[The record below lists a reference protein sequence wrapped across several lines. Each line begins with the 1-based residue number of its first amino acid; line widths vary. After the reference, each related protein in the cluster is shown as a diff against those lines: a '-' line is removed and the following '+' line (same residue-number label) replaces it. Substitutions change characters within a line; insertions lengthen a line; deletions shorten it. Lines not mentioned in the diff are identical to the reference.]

1 MKAFFAKIWAW
12 VLANKVLAGIIAGAT
27 VVVLTVAIV
36 VPVSVS
42 ASKKKKAAQEQET
55 QQSQP
60 AGDQSSGDQGGQQS
74 GGDQGGGQA
83 AHEHKW
89 SVAWT
94 NDATSHWHACSG
106 CDDKKDE
113 ANHTI
118 NDYGF
123 CSVCGRYLGVSGLAF
138 TDDGCTF
145 KGVENYYYDVT
156 SEQFD
161 MTQGQDY
168 FCRISGAV
176 NGHTFEFIDGDPYT
190 TIDSAISAYAMVNGA
205 PVAVDLLG
213 NDQAQI
219 GADGYLYI
227 KISAAQLDDFD
238 DVWFQIW
245 QYHDFD
251 AVGYCQS
258 EGCNYY
264 GGKEVVVGTSSGS
277 LGLRDNEYRFF
288 RAPAVAG
295 HKYKITFTNFGP
307 TSQLDAF
314 VISSTSDYVAFNDIK
329 TSGGAVFP
337 EDTADNYIYIRI
349 IPEGNGPSASFTVN
363 VEGPHSYNGLGIC
376 ACGDYLGTNLTNG
389 VATAPF
395 DLASGAKKFYHY
407 VIVGT
412 GDIVIDLDF
421 SPSNSVAV
429 SSMESEV
436 YLKTSDPLQPFEL
449 CEYVDGTNFDA
460 EWQRSDGFFH
470 TGDELYIVIHNTSA
484 VSALNVTVTLAEA

>member
-12 VLANKVLAGIIAGAT
+12 VLAHKLIAGIIAGAT
-27 VVVLTVAIV
+27 VVVLAVAIA
-36 VPVSVS
+36 VPCGVS
-42 ASKKKKAAQEQET
+42 ASKKRKAAQEET
-55 QQSQP
+55 SIPGDNSGSQ
-60 AGDQSSGDQGGQQS
+60 QGGE
-74 GGDQGGGQA
+74 QGGGQQGGGSG
-83 AHEHKW
+83 EHTHSWATTW
-89 SVAWT
+89 SHDET
-94 NDATSHWHACSG
+94 NHWHACSG
-106 CDDKKDE
+106 CTEKNDE
-113 ANHTI
+113 AAHTI
-118 NDYGF
+118 DTYGF

-138 TDDGCTF
+138 SSEGCSMN
-145 KGVENYYYDVT
+145 GIENYYYDIT
-156 SEQFD
+156 TDQFD

-168 FCRISGAV
+168 FCRVSGAIS
-176 NGHTFEFIDGDPYT
+176 GHTFEFVDGDPWT

-213 NDQAQI
+213 NDPAQI
-219 GADGYLYI
+219 GTDGYLYI
-227 KISAAQLDDFD
+227 KISAAQLDNFD

-251 AVGYCQS
+251 AVGYCKCD
-258 EGCNYY
+258 GCEHHY
-264 GGKEVVVGTSSGS
+264 GGKEVVAGTSSGS
-277 LGLRDNEYRFF
+277 LGLRDNEYRYF

-295 HKYKITFTNFGP
+295 HTYKITFTNFGP

-314 VISSTSDYVAFNDIK
+314 VISSTSEYVAFNDIK

-376 ACGDYLGTNLTNG
+376 ACGDYLGTNLING

-412 GDIVIDLDF
+412 GDIVIDLDY
-421 SPSNSVAV
+421 SPSNGGAV
-429 SSMESEV
+429 GSMESEV

-449 CEYVDGTNFDA
+449 CEYVDGMNFDA
-460 EWQRSDGFFH
+460 EWQRSDGFFR